1 MAPTTTPAT
10 TGPEAVADALWDRV
24 RRLARLA
31 EGLAEAEAMGD
42 LDEDGQARLVRAR
55 LRLERA
61 AARAMLADDLSDQ
74 LADLR
79 AQRARGVA
87 YP

>member
-1 MAPTTTPAT
+1 MALTTT

-24 RRLARLA
+24 RRLARVT
-31 EGLAEAEAMGD
+31 EGLAEAEALGV
-42 LDEDGQARLVRAR
+42 LDEEGQARLARAR

-74 LADLR
+74 LANLR
-79 AQRARGVA
+79 AQRARGSA